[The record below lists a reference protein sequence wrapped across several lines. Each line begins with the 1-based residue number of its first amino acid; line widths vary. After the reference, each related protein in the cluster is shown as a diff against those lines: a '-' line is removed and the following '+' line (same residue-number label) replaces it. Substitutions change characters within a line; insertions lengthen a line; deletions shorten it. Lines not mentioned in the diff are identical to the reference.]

1 METNEQN
8 NLWDIEY
15 YQRKNQGA
23 MMVTLGW
30 LGRDVTGWIGKCHL
44 CQKREGE
51 SSGQQEPMGSW
62 L

>member
-23 MMVTLGW
+23 MMVTLG
-30 LGRDVTGWIGKCHL
+30 GW
-44 CQKREGE
+44 EGM
-51 SSGQQEPMGSW
+51 SQDG
-62 L
+62 